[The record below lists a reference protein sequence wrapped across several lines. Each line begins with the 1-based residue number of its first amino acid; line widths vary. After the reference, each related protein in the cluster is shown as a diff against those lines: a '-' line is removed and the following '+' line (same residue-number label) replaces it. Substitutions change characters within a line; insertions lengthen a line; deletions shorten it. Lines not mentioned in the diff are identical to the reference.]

1 MSPSRVNLTWLSTL
15 GSYTSKSSGNL
26 ISGLEIN
33 FRLPVPDI
41 TSLIVIASLVF
52 SSLLLIEEDILNSP
66 TPPEKSA
73 GLPVGSGLTFIA
85 ILGVEI
91 FFLISMTLLPPLKK
105 ASKGSSDCTGFP
117 IVIWNCA
124 GSIYSFPDCC
134 GKRTNWR

>member
-1 MSPSRVNLTWLSTL
+1 M

-41 TSLIVIASLVF
+41 TNLIVIASLVF
-52 SSLLLIEEDILNSP
+52 SSLLLIDEEILNSP

-73 GLPVGSGLTFIA
+73 GLPAGSGFTFIA

-91 FFLISMTLLPPLKK
+91 DFFISMTLLHQIVQAYRL
-105 ASKGSSDCTGFP
+105 SSGIEQDQY
-117 IVIWNCA
+117 IVFLIVA
-124 GSIYSFPDCC
+124 GRERTDDKLSYSNYVPDNVPESISHL
-134 GKRTNWR
+134 